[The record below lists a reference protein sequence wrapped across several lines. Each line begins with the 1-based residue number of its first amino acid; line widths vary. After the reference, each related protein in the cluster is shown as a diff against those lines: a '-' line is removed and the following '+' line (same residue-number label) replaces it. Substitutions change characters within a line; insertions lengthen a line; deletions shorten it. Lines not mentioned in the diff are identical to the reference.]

1 MPYAQYN
8 IRAIAC
14 TAHAPPL
21 QVLRGMDIVDARTS
35 LRVLM
40 TLSMTP
46 SQIGLAAPFVL
57 HGLQVGA
64 IHSITEKRYA
74 RAHMSRAAH
83 AGTRGVRAHTTAPS
97 QARRKPRTGMI
108 R

>member
-1 MPYAQYN
+1 MPYAPYN
-8 IRAIAC
+8 IRAVAC

-64 IHSITEKRYA
+64 IYSITGKRYA
-74 RAHMSRAAH
+74 RAHMSRTAH
-83 AGTRGVRAHTTAPS
+83 AARGECAHIQQPQAKRGASRA
-97 QARRKPRTGMI
+97 QA
-108 R
+108 